1 MYIRGRV
8 CVKGCATMR
17 PETYLYIFPCTFRLF
32 LLPLQYEWKQQ
43 PKHINPTN
51 PKVMIIKHLQGGG
64 QPTSAS
70 SVNAMCGACR
80 PSCNPFRND
89 CLPFFLRYAEGV
101 NDVGS
106 IMVSDLQ
113 RSRQRATIVSKA
125 NISKWVIWVS
135 YAFLLIDIEI

>member
-1 MYIRGRV
+1 
-8 CVKGCATMR
+8 
-17 PETYLYIFPCTFRLF
+17 
-32 LLPLQYEWKQQ
+32 
-43 PKHINPTN
+43 
-51 PKVMIIKHLQGGG
+51 MIIKHFTGGG
-64 QPTSAS
+64 LPTSAS

-135 YAFLLIDIEI
+135 CAFLLIDIEV

>member
-1 MYIRGRV
+1 
-8 CVKGCATMR
+8 
-17 PETYLYIFPCTFRLF
+17 
-32 LLPLQYEWKQQ
+32 
-43 PKHINPTN
+43 
-51 PKVMIIKHLQGGG
+51 MIIKHLQGGG

-89 CLPFFLRYAEGV
+89 FLLFFLCYAEGV

-113 RSRQRATIVSKA
+113 RSWRRATIVSKA

>member
-1 MYIRGRV
+1 M
-8 CVKGCATMR
+8 CVKGNVTML
-17 PETYLYIFPCTFRLF
+17 PVTLF
-32 LLPLQYEWKQQ
+32 LYFLAQFDYFYYFCRTKRNNN
-43 PKHINPTN
+43 PKPINPTN
-51 PKVMIIKHLQGGG
+51 SNVMIIKYLQG

-101 NDVGS
+101 KGVGS
-106 IMVSDLQ
+106 IMDSDLQ
-113 RSRQRATIVSKA
+113 RSRRRATIVSKA

>member
-17 PETYLYIFPCTFRLF
+17 PETFLYIFSCTIRLF
-32 LLPLQYEWKQQ
+32 LLPLQYKWKQQ

-101 NDVGS
+101 KGVGS

-113 RSRQRATIVSKA
+113 RSRRRATIVSKA

-135 YAFLLIDIEI
+135 YAFLLIDIEV

>member
-1 MYIRGRV
+1 M
-8 CVKGCATMR
+8 TF
-17 PETYLYIFPCTFRLF
+17 LSIFSCTIQLF
-32 LLPLQYEWKQQ
+32 LLSLQDKRKQQ
-43 PKHINPTN
+43 PKHTSPLIYNI
-51 PKVMIIKHLQGGG
+51 MIIKHLQGG

-89 CLPFFLRYAEGV
+89 CLPFFLRYTEGV

-135 YAFLLIDIEI
+135 YAFLLIDIEV

>member
-1 MYIRGRV
+1 MCKKSNDYLTFDFYLFFS
-8 CVKGCATMR
+8 CA
-17 PETYLYIFPCTFRLF
+17 IQLF
-32 LLPLQYEWKQQ
+32 LLPLQYKRKQQ
-43 PKHINPTN
+43 PKHINSTN
-51 PKVMIIKHLQGGG
+51 PNIMIIKHLQGGG
-64 QPTSAS
+64 LPTSAS

-89 CLPFFLRYAEGV
+89 CLPFFLRYTEGV

-135 YAFLLIDIEI
+135 YAFLLIDIEV